1 MALAHINKILTN
13 INGTFARIMRDTD
26 TDEFVV
32 KFYDRGQFLKGA
44 NYYTDDESDAIG
56 TARAELMTMDGVE
69 VSDDL
74 L

>member
-13 INGTFARIMRDTD
+13 INGTFARIMRDMD

-32 KFYDRGQFLKGA
+32 KFYDRGQFLKNA
-44 NYYTDDESDAIG
+44 NYYTDDEEDAIG

-69 VSDDL
+69 VSDAL